1 MFPTAPEVCRHPLI
15 HACPAHAQVTR
26 VPAARGSSMAPFT
39 SQVAELVQPYLTRG
53 DLRSLQNVGPRAWV
67 AGRFRVLGL
76 GFRFRFGALWFLG
89 FRFRVLRLLGFR
101 FRVFRV

>member
-1 MFPTAPEVCRHPLI
+1 M
-15 HACPAHAQVTR
+15 VTSVLFR
-26 VPAARGSSMAPFT
+26 T
-39 SQVAELVQPYLTRG
+39 S
-53 DLRSLQNVGPRAWV
+53 WV

>member
-1 MFPTAPEVCRHPLI
+1 MLTTRIGMAIRIVILSLIIPTAPEVCRHPLI

-53 DLRSLQNVGPRAWV
+53 DLRSLQNVGPWYREGV
-67 AGRFRVLGL
+67 GGRQVQ
-76 GFRFRFGALWFLG
+76 G
-89 FRFRVLRLLGFR
+89 FRFRV
-101 FRVFRV
+101 